1 MNARTLAI
9 LNLLSF
15 AGVIA
20 VNTLANALP
29 INGMNTGEISALYP
43 NRFVP
48 AGFTF
53 GIWSVIYL
61 LMAGFTILSVKWL
74 WNVPDS
80 TLGRMFMD
88 ISPLYIATCVLN
100 AAWIF
105 VWHHLMV
112 GLSVFIMLAFL
123 VLLVVVHQRLQRH
136 RGALKGTASVFVYTF
151 FTVYLGWIS
160 VATIAN
166 ITAWLVSIGWNGLG
180 IAPEG
185 WSLTMMAT
193 AILLG
198 ILFIRFGRDHA
209 YAWVI
214 AWALFGIHGSQSARS
229 FEIGQ
234 LALAGIA
241 ILLLLSAFYLYMDR
255 PRRMA

>member
-20 VNTLANALP
+20 VNTMANVLP

-53 GIWSVIYL
+53 GIWSVIYG
-61 LMAGFTILSVKWL
+61 LMAGFTVLSVKWL

-80 TLGRMFMD
+80 PLGRMFQD
-88 ISPLYIATCVLN
+88 ISPLFIATCILN

-112 GLSVFIMLAFL
+112 GLSVAIMLAFL
-123 VLLVVVHQRLQRH
+123 LLLVRIHQRLQGH
-136 RGALKGTASVFVYTF
+136 RSVLKGTASVFVYTF

-166 ITAWLVSIGWNGLG
+166 VTAWLVSVDWKGLG

-185 WSLTMMAT
+185 WSMTMMAT

-198 ILFIRFGRDHA
+198 ILFIRFSRDHA

-214 AWALFGIHGSQSARS
+214 AWALFGIHGSQSAGS
-229 FEIGQ
+229 YAIGQ
-234 LALAGIA
+234 LALGGIA
-241 ILLLLSAFYLYMDR
+241 ILFLYSAFYLYMDR
-255 PRRMA
+255 PRNMA